1 MVQCS
6 AVTPGTKHKLGQ
18 TFPCWLGRVVPPALS
33 SQITG
38 MAEFNISIEIP
49 GLEQVQAEQGQQE
62 EEEEVTEMKKS
73 TSHLLGLLGPT
84 HPGGS
89 AVFTGLQL

>member
-1 MVQCS
+1 
-6 AVTPGTKHKLGQ
+6 
-18 TFPCWLGRVVPPALS
+18 
-33 SQITG
+33 

-49 GLEQVQAEQGQQE
+49 GLEQVQVEQGEQE
-62 EEEEVTEMKKS
+62 EGGEVTEMKKS

-89 AVFTGLQL
+89 AAFRGLKL